1 MSSTSTMALPTEQLS
16 MAVNEQTGKIRLS
29 FSALNS
35 FHTCERKF
43 QLERLLVGEME
54 KEDYPSTILGHAFGK
69 GVATYLLTQ
78 DQKAA
83 LYEAWLTYWPI
94 LEEKKRNETI
104 SINLLEASFSHLDNI
119 MEDWEVATFR
129 NKPAVEL
136 SFRLNINET
145 FYYVGYID
153 VILRNKWTGMYAVL
167 ENKTTA
173 LQLFDLSP
181 MYANSGQALGYSIV
195 LDTIAGEE
203 KSDYGVY
210 YFVGQLGAGN
220 GYQPV
225 IHPLLFNKTLSDRYN
240 WFISM
245 LMDVQRLEGML
256 EINVFPMRGHNCL
269 QYMRPCRQ
277 FSTCQLHALDR
288 YKEPLVD
295 EIEYDFVYELDAVIA
310 NHMERM

>member
-1 MSSTSTMALPTEQLS
+1 MATNP
-16 MAVNEQTGKIRLS
+16 IRLS

-54 KEDYPSTILGHAFGK
+54 KEEFPATILGHSFGK

-78 DQKAA
+78 DKGQS
-83 LYEAWLTYWPI
+83 LYEAWLAYWPI
-94 LEEKKRNETI
+94 IEEKKRNQTVA
-104 SINLLEASFSHLDNI
+104 INLLESSFSHLDNI
-119 MEDWEVATFR
+119 LQDWEVATFK

-136 SFRLNINET
+136 SFRLNVNEK

-153 VILRNKWTGMYAVL
+153 VILKNKFTGTYAVL

-181 MYANSGQALGYSIV
+181 LYANSGQALGYSIV
-195 LDTIAGEE
+195 LDAIAGEE

-220 GYQPV
+220 GYQPI

-240 WFISM
+240 WFISL
-245 LMDVQRLEGML
+245 LMDVKRLEEML
-256 EINVFPMRGHNCL
+256 EINIFPMRGHNCL

-288 YKEPLVD
+288 YKEIEVD
-295 EIEYDFVYELDAVIA
+295 EIVYDFVYDLDAVIT

>member
-1 MSSTSTMALPTEQLS
+1 MAANPL
-16 MAVNEQTGKIRLS
+16 TGRVRLS
-29 FSALNS
+29 FSALNA

-43 QLERLLVGEME
+43 QLERLLVGEMA
-54 KEDYPSTILGHAFGK
+54 KEDYPSTVLGHSFGK
-69 GVATYLLTQ
+69 GVATYLLTRDKYQ
-78 DQKAA
+78 S
-83 LYEAWLTYWPI
+83 LYQGWMAYWPI
-94 LEEKKRNETI
+94 IEEAKRNQTI
-104 SINLLEASFSHLDNI
+104 AANLLECSFPYLDNI
-119 MEDWEVATFR
+119 LEDWEVAVFR

-136 SFRLNINET
+136 SFCLNINET

-173 LQLFDLSP
+173 LNIFDLAP

-203 KSDYGVY
+203 KADYGVY

-220 GYQPV
+220 GYQPT

-240 WFISM
+240 WFISL
-245 LMDVQRLEGML
+245 LMDVQRLEEML

-277 FSTCQLHALDR
+277 FSTCQLHALDQ
-288 YKEPLVD
+288 YKVAAVD
-295 EIEYDFVYELDAVIA
+295 EIQYDFTYDLDKVIS
-310 NHMERM
+310 NHIERM